1 MARKGSVKI
10 PIEYGF
16 KLMSVLRQT
25 SNARHKK
32 YEVVSRLYVAV
43 SLGCS
48 PRSSCVVGWALG
60 VERWKRKMKPD
71 LNLSSV

>member
-32 YEVVSRLYVAV
+32 YEVVAV